1 MLHVLPLHPGHPL
14 AQVHA
19 QRPHAMLA
27 WARGP
32 AAPRVPELAAA
43 LGLTDTEA
51 RLALALA
58 QGLLLKDFA
67 QAQGCSWHTARTH
80 TKNLLHKTGLHRQH
94 DVALL
99 VRGLLPG

>member
-1 MLHVLPLHPGHPL
+1 M
-14 AQVHA
+14 
-19 QRPHAMLA
+19 
-27 WARGP
+27 
-32 AAPRVPELAAA
+32 PELAAA

-58 QGLLLKDFA
+58 QGLSLKDFA

-99 VRGLLPG
+99 ARGLLPG